1 MVYQKQTDNYDKN
14 GSSGKKS
21 NNNSFVIK
29 ALTVLFIAVAAFAV
43 FYFYNDKPEK
53 STETRQ
59 KRKSEVIRESKA
71 VDSEAEAVEQI
82 AESTPTE
89 EFTPPVI
96 EEDTN
101 SSKPFITV
109 EQMPR
114 FPGGEAAMH
123 KFINENLKIPA
134 SVYEPGIQGRVT
146 IRFVVSKTGEVTDV
160 TVIRGVEPA
169 YDKEVA
175 RVIRSMPKWIPGK
188 QNGVTVPV
196 YFTLPILIHFKQ

>member
-1 MVYQKQTDNYDKN
+1 MAYQKQTDNYDKN

-21 NNNSFVIK
+21 DNNSFVTK

-43 FYFYNDKPEK
+43 FYFYNDKPEN

-71 VDSEAEAVEQI
+71 VAVGQI

-96 EEDTN
+96 EEDTD

-123 KFINENLKIPA
+123 NFINENLKIPA
-134 SVYEPGIQGRVT
+134 SVYESGIQGRVT

>member
-1 MVYQKQTDNYDKN
+1 
-14 GSSGKKS
+14 
-21 NNNSFVIK
+21 
-29 ALTVLFIAVAAFAV
+29 
-43 FYFYNDKPEK
+43 
-53 STETRQ
+53 
-59 KRKSEVIRESKA
+59 
-71 VDSEAEAVEQI
+71 
-82 AESTPTE
+82 
-89 EFTPPVI
+89 
-96 EEDTN
+96 
-101 SSKPFITV
+101 
-109 EQMPR
+109 MPR

-123 KFINENLKIPA
+123 NFINENLKIPA
-134 SVYEPGIQGRVT
+134 SVYESGIQGRVT

>member
-1 MVYQKQTDNYDKN
+1 MIYQKQTDNYDKN
-14 GSSGKKS
+14 GSIGKKS
-21 NNNSFVIK
+21 DNNSFVIK

-43 FYFYNDKPEK
+43 YYFYNDKPEK

-71 VDSEAEAVEQI
+71 VASEAEAVEQI

-89 EFTPPVI
+89 EFAPPVI
-96 EEDTN
+96 EEDTD

-114 FPGGEAAMH
+114 FPGGEVAMH

>member
-1 MVYQKQTDNYDKN
+1 MAKTAVAV
-14 GSSGKKS
+14 KKS

-29 ALTVLFIAVAAFAV
+29 ALTILFIAVAAFAV
-43 FYFYNDKPEK
+43 YYFYNDKPEK

-71 VDSEAEAVEQI
+71 VASEAEAVEQI

-96 EEDTN
+96 EEDTD

-123 KFINENLKIPA
+123 NFINENLKIPA